1 MGGDWCIYGDT
12 ICNGS
17 NLLQTKPNTIQMPV
31 TSNEAYVTFSV
42 KAILDQDRHLNVRL
56 IVDEV
61 RIPKLIHLIIIEI
74 LKFTTGGLCVRVMTS
89 IFESSTMTM
98 HQVTYI

>member
-1 MGGDWCIYGDT
+1 
-12 ICNGS
+12 
-17 NLLQTKPNTIQMPV
+17 MPV

-42 KAILDQDRHLNVRL
+42 KVILDQDRHLNVRL

-74 LKFTTGGLCVRVMTS
+74 YNRRPLCAGHDVN
-89 IFESSTMTM
+89 I
-98 HQVTYI
+98 